1 MAASHGLRAQAPE
14 FVPAQQQTF
23 RHEFPSLVEPKLQL
37 PARVLSFEKVK
48 APPQPPQAPAPPPPT
63 LPDGF
68 DRLQPKA
75 VKPPE
80 PVAIESPPPVALEAK
95 DERKKKTKKKNVKT
109 SKAQLWRERSK
120 VRGDITAYEG
130 EYTSNEW
137 SRPKTTTHVAAPLP
151 VASTHAASTHAT
163 AMRTEW
169 RSVIW
174 PMLGRPTLTR
184 ADLDVIHTYLSQHRS
199 LLLWDERDEDK
210 RSIWHLAAMS
220 GHIQV
225 LDCLQAVAPDGLGS
239 RDRKKQTPLH
249 VAAQYGHVDAIKFL
263 VQHGADAMA
272 IDKKGNTPLHH
283 ACRALSIHAVR
294 ALLSKSKLEARNK
307 SRETPLLVAI
317 IAAVA
322 AKSRDSLDVVSCLL
336 RAGANATVHD
346 HSLQTALYLAM
357 PSPALVELV
366 LVHGYPSDATLLSP
380 LQLSVSCGYVTSL
393 SLVLPI
399 APSFALHQTD
409 KVHGDSLLHLAVR
422 FDCVACV
429 DKVLSA
435 AGKKL
440 LLVENAHFMTPVVLA
455 VQLGRSEC
463 LRALLGHGGYPN
475 ERDRQL
481 RSPLLLALMRHDYAC
496 VEVLM
501 GFECA
506 VDVACIDFIKAHHA
520 AQQPPPSTLLAPYTV
535 YASSAPTD
543 GILSTLDGTYH
554 VHVHQAVLVGRS
566 PVLRAL
572 WAGSWATSGV
582 ASYTVHAPCDVVEL
596 FVSLVYAPNVAA
608 LQAVSAKT
616 LWELLCLAN
625 ELLVQPLEAL
635 CVWSLVHWHEWS
647 MDDAWDPFRG
657 ALLTTI
663 PDKTAT
669 EMQALQE
676 AWRAADM
683 DDLLAD
689 AWLSDIDVVDRDGG
703 RLRCHRAVLA
713 AQSTHLQRHFETHD
727 QLTLACS
734 QATAYDAIVYLYT
747 RRWRQALMVDDLLE
761 LLTCSIGLETW
772 DLTRRCEA
780 DLMHKLAPAQAEAIY
795 AVACAFSNQVPNLKT
810 ACRIVLLESLVAS
823 PVDRKEL
830 ILSCLL
836 P

>member
-1 MAASHGLRAQAPE
+1 MQQPNHCEDASLPHSIKAPTPDATQTSDSALTPDSAPE
-14 FVPAQQQTF
+14 SAST
-23 RHEFPSLVEPKLQL
+23 
-37 PARVLSFEKVK
+37 
-48 APPQPPQAPAPPPPT
+48 
-63 LPDGF
+63 
-68 DRLQPKA
+68 
-75 VKPPE
+75 
-80 PVAIESPPPVALEAK
+80 
-95 DERKKKTKKKNVKT
+95 TK
-109 SKAQLWRERSK
+109 SK
-120 VRGDITAYEG
+120 VRGDVTTYEG
-130 EYTSNEW
+130 EYASSEW
-137 SRPKTTTHVAAPLP
+137 SRPKTTTRVAVPLP
-151 VASTHAASTHAT
+151 AASTHAASTHAT

-169 RSVIW
+169 RAVIW
-174 PMLGRPTLTR
+174 PMFAAPTITR
-184 ADLDVIHTYLSQHRS
+184 ANLDVIHTYLSQHRP
-199 LLLWDERDEDK
+199 LLLWDERDDDK
-210 RSIWHLAAMS
+210 CSIWHLAAMR

-225 LDCLQAVAPDGLGS
+225 LDCLHAVASDGLAS

-249 VAAQYGHVDAIKFL
+249 VAAQYGHVDTIKFL
-263 VQHGADAMA
+263 LQHGADALA
-272 IDKKGNTPLHH
+272 VDKKGNTPLHH
-283 ACRALSIHAVR
+283 ACRALSIHALR

-317 IAAVA
+317 VAAVA
-322 AKSRDSLDVVSCLL
+322 APSRDSVDVVSCLL
-336 RAGANATVHD
+336 HAGANASVHD

-357 PSPALVELV
+357 PFSALVEMV
-366 LVHGYPSDATLLSP
+366 LVHGYTSDATLLSP
-380 LQLSVSCGYVTSL
+380 LQLSVSSGYVASL

-399 APSFALHQTD
+399 APAFALHQTD

-422 FDCVACV
+422 FDHVACLE
-429 DKVLSA
+429 KVLA
-435 AGKKL
+435 VAGKKL
-440 LLVENAHFMTPVVLA
+440 LLIENAHFVTPVVLA

-463 LRALLGHGGYPN
+463 LRSLLKHGGYPN

-481 RSPLLLALMRHDYAC
+481 RSPLLLALMRNDYAC

-520 AQQPPPSTLLAPYTV
+520 SQQPPPSTLLAPYTV
-535 YASSAPTD
+535 YASHAPTD
-543 GILSTLDGTYH
+543 GVLSTLDGTH
-554 VHVHQAVLVGRS
+554 HIQVHQAILVGRS

-572 WAGSWATSGV
+572 WAGSWASSGV
-582 ASYTVHAPCDVVEL
+582 ASYSVCAPCHVLDL

-608 LQAVSAKT
+608 LQATSAEA
-616 LWELLCLAN
+616 LWELLFLAN
-625 ELLVQPLEAL
+625 ELLVRPLEAL

-647 MDDAWDPFRG
+647 LDDAWDPLRG

-683 DDLLAD
+683 GDLLAS
-689 AWLSDIDVVDRDGG
+689 AWLSDVNVVDCDGG
-703 RLRCHRAVLA
+703 SLRCHRAVLA
-713 AQSTHLQRHFETHD
+713 AQSTHLQRHFETQD
-727 QLTLACS
+727 QLTLACRMEIVH
-734 QATAYDAIVYLYT
+734 DAISYLYT
-747 RRWRQALMVDDLLE
+747 RRWRQASTVDELLE
-761 LLTCSIGLETW
+761 LLTCSIRLATW

-780 DLMHKLAPAQAEAIY
+780 ELMHKLAPAQAEAVY
-795 AVACAFSNQVPNLKT
+795 ATACAFSEQVPNLKT